1 MTDLTLLGVCGRAV
15 REMLAGGEDFLD
27 AFDDGRIDG
36 REEIKLKHTR
46 ARIIR
51 TTNRLFEIAQNAR
64 RRNTP
69 TAA

>member
-1 MTDLTLLGVCGRAV
+1 
-15 REMLAGGEDFLD
+15 MLAGGEDFLD